1 VRASRI
7 AIVPDGV
14 DVGTFMPFD
23 SARVRAV
30 RARRGLKDDFV
41 VLTVGGIV
49 PHKGQDVMIEVV
61 ARLARWRPNVRFIN
75 IGPVRDQ
82 EYYRTLKAKAAAAGV
97 VDRCVFVLGADS
109 PTVAEFYN
117 ACDVYV
123 QPSREEGF
131 CMAALEAISCGRRV
145 VGTNTGAMPE
155 YIVGAGAGAVVRPEA
170 EDICEAVRHVSA
182 EDAEAERDRRH
193 VWVRENYC
201 WDVVA
206 SKLLKLYSAAD
217 K

>member
-1 VRASRI
+1 
-7 AIVPDGV
+7 
-14 DVGTFMPFD
+14 
-23 SARVRAV
+23 V

-61 ARLARWRPNVRFIN
+61 ARLASRRPNVRFIN
-75 IGPVRDQ
+75 IGPVRDR
-82 EYYRTLKAKAAAAGV
+82 EYYLALKAKAAAAGI
-97 VDRCVFVLGADS
+97 VDRCLFVLEADS
-109 PTVAEFYN
+109 GTVAEFYN

-145 VGTNTGAMPE
+145 VGTNTGAMSE
-155 YIVGAGAGAVVRPEA
+155 YIVGADAGIVVRPEV
-170 EDICEAVRHVSA
+170 EDVFNAVLHLSS
-182 EDAEAERDRRH
+182 EDTESERQRRH
-193 VWVRENYC
+193 VWVKEHYC

-206 SKLLKLYSAAD
+206 MKLLRVYGAGAK
-217 K
+217 